1 MKYTIAGIRVMI
13 AVPVNR
19 DFPWQTTMSLI
30 QTVAM
35 LHDKGI
41 GYEIKFCVGGSIVQ
55 KSRSHLADMFLTS
68 NCDRLFMIDSDMA
81 WSPEDAF
88 KLICKSTMMD
98 VVGASYPQKSY
109 PITFLTSMDADGPV
123 RTNEHGCVP
132 IKGMGLGFTIVRR
145 KVIEGLAHFA
155 PKVKNDDGTMM
166 PMVFH
171 IEIEDDVFVGEDIQ
185 FFRDCAKLG
194 AEVWCDPSIELG
206 HVGDVEYRGQLA
218 ECMKKVG

>member
-1 MKYTIAGIRVMI
+1 VQYTIAGINVMLAI
-13 AVPVNR
+13 PINR
-19 DFPWQTTMSLI
+19 DLPWQTAMALA

-35 LHDKGI
+35 MHERRI

-55 KSRSHLADMFLTS
+55 KSRSLIAQMFLDS
-68 NCDRLFMIDSDMA
+68 KCDRLFMIDSDMS

-98 VVGASYPQKSY
+98 VVGATYPQKQY
-109 PITFLTSMDADGPV
+109 PITFLTSMDVGPV
-123 RTNEHGCVP
+123 ATNEHGCIP
-132 IKGMGLGFTIVRR
+132 IKGMGLGFTIASR

-155 PKVKNDDGTMM
+155 PKVKDEDGGEI

-171 IEIEDDVFVGEDIQ
+171 VEVEDGTFVGEDIQ
-185 FFRDCAKLG
+185 FFRDCVKLG

-206 HVGDVEYRGQLA
+206 HVGGVEYRGQLA